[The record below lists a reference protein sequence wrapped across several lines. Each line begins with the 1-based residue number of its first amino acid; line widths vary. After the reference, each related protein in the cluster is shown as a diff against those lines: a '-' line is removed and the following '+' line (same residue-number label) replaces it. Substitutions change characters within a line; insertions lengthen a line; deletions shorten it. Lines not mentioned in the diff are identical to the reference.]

1 VRRVRHVNT
10 LERVAMAYRKLVV
23 CPDQMSSSINRS
35 VGRVS
40 PGINAI
46 EALPRTDPILP
57 CIGSN
62 LCVGDKVKGSATR
75 TLCATLRTAIPSL
88 GAGTH
93 GRFEDSSTQC
103 L

>member
-1 VRRVRHVNT
+1 MRRVRNVNG
-10 LERVAMAYRKLVV
+10 LERGALAYRELVV

-40 PGINAI
+40 PGINTI
-46 EALPRTDPILP
+46 EAHPRTDPILP
-57 CIGSN
+57 LIRRNSAAD
-62 LCVGDKVKGSATR
+62 DKVKGSATR

-88 GAGTH
+88 KAGTH
-93 GRFEDSSTQC
+93 GRFEDSSTQR